1 MGIRKL
7 LLGHTRPHLE
17 PDDPQAGES
26 TIASAAACTIKRGV
40 AWVGG
45 DLIVTNQ
52 RLIFNPWYSSDL
64 TKLTS
69 QGLKFVPIPHAHHM
83 TTVVGSAQRLG
94 TQADADSGLITAVSV
109 GQPAGLARPPTI
121 VVERSNGAPLEF
133 GIARSQWTRPR
144 SHRNI
149 VARDRILAAAKAALG
164 C

>member
-1 MGIRKL
+1 MGIREL
-7 LLGHTRPHLE
+7 VLGHTPPHVE
-17 PDDPQAGES
+17 PDDPQPGES

-52 RLIFNPWYSSDL
+52 RLIFNPWYSGDL

-94 TQADADSGLITAVSV
+94 TQADFDSGLITAVSV

-133 GIARSQWTRPR
+133 GIARSRWTPTR

>member
-1 MGIRKL
+1 M
-7 LLGHTRPHLE
+7 LGHTPPHME
-17 PDDPQAGES
+17 PDDPQPGES
-26 TIASAAACTIKRGV
+26 TIASASACTIKRGV

-69 QGLKFVPIPHAHHM
+69 LGLKFVPIPHAHHVM
-83 TTVVGSAQRLG
+83 TVVGSARRPG
-94 TQADADSGLITAVSV
+94 TQAGADAGLITAVSV

-121 VVERSNGAPLEF
+121 VVERSDGAPLEF
-133 GIARSQWTRPR
+133 GIASNRWTPTR